1 MTQDDQHSLTELL
14 TLQSLKNE
22 EFLLDTSFTVEE
34 VQFAVN
40 RLKRNKAP
48 GPDGLTAEHLQG
60 GGECMIMWLTRI
72 LNYIVDCEIVPN
84 TQKIGLVVPVY
95 KGSTKTL

>member
-1 MTQDDQHSLTELL
+1 M
-14 TLQSLKNE
+14 
-22 EFLLDTSFTVEE
+22 EE

-40 RLKRNKAP
+40 RLKRKKAP

-72 LNYIVDCEIVPN
+72 LNNIVDRIH
-84 TQKIGLVVPVY
+84 
-95 KGSTKTL
+95 